1 MAFLHLQSIN
11 YSYKSMKLKSTHKNF
26 LVAFAIASIITGCS
40 TPKNI
45 AYFQDAEDAKVI
57 ETVVLEQK
65 AIKVQPYDKLSI
77 VVYSK
82 DPALAQLFNL
92 NVVTNYTKQPGGFSG
107 TGSQSRDFTPGVNE
121 GISTYTVSP
130 SGTIDFPVLGELK
143 IEGMTRNELAG
154 YIKGE
159 IVGRN
164 LVKDPVVTVEFLNVG
179 FSVLGEVNRPGR
191 FDLNKDVIN
200 IVEALS
206 LAGDMS
212 IQGQRDNVMLLRQGA
227 NGFETYRVDLTNMD
241 NVTKSPAFYL
251 KQGDIIYVEP
261 NNIRKRQTTNNGNN
275 LMNVSFW
282 ISVASLLTT
291 AAVLLK

>member
-1 MAFLHLQSIN
+1 
-11 YSYKSMKLKSTHKNF
+11 MKLKSTFRNA
-26 LVAFAIASIITGCS
+26 LIVFALAGMTIGCS

-45 AYFQDAEDAKVI
+45 AYFQDAKNAKTI
-57 ETVVLEQK
+57 ETVVLEQN
-65 AIKVQPYDKLSI
+65 AIRVQPYDKLSI
-77 VVYSK
+77 VVNSK

-92 NVVTNYTKQPGGFSG
+92 SVVTNYTKQPGGFNG
-107 TGSQSRDFTPGVNE
+107 TGSHLLDFAPSVNE

-130 SGTIDFPVLGELK
+130 AGTIDFPILGELK
-143 IEGMTRNELAG
+143 IEGMTRAELSG

-159 IVGRN
+159 LIGRN

-206 LAGDMS
+206 LAGDLS
-212 IQGQRDNVMLLRQGA
+212 IQGQRENVMLLRQGA
-227 NGFETYRVDLTNMD
+227 NGLETYRVDLTNMD
-241 NVTKSPAFYL
+241 AATKSPAFFL
-251 KQGDIIYVEP
+251 KQGDIVYVEP
-261 NNIRKRQTTNNGNN
+261 NDIRKRQTTNNGNN

>member
-1 MAFLHLQSIN
+1 
-11 YSYKSMKLKSTHKNF
+11 MKLKSILRKALTMAA
-26 LVAFAIASIITGCS
+26 VAAMITGCS

-45 AYFQDAEDAKVI
+45 AYFQDGENAKVI
-57 ETVVLEQK
+57 ETVVLEQN

-77 VVYSK
+77 VVNSK
-82 DPALAQLFNL
+82 DPALSQLFNL
-92 NVVTNYTKQPGGFSG
+92 SVVTNYAKQAGGFSG
-107 TGSQSRDFTPGVNE
+107 SGSQTWDFAPSVNE
-121 GISTYTVSP
+121 GISTYTVSTE
-130 SGTIDFPVLGELK
+130 GTIDFPILGELK
-143 IEGMTRNELAG
+143 IAGMTRDELAG

-159 IVGRN
+159 LVGRN
-164 LVKDPVVTVEFLNVG
+164 LIKDPIVTVEFLNIG

-200 IVEALS
+200 IIEAIS
-206 LAGDMS
+206 LAGDLS
-212 IQGQRDNVMLLRQGA
+212 IQGQRENVMLLRQGQ
-227 NGFETYRVDLTNMD
+227 NGLETYRIDLTNIEET
-241 NVTKSPAFYL
+241 TKSPAFFL
-251 KQGDIIYVEP
+251 KQGDVIYVEP

>member
-1 MAFLHLQSIN
+1 
-11 YSYKSMKLKSTHKNF
+11 MKLKSILRKALTMAA
-26 LVAFAIASIITGCS
+26 VAAMITGCS

-45 AYFQDAEDAKVI
+45 AYFQDGENAKVI
-57 ETVVLEQK
+57 ETVMLEQN

-77 VVYSK
+77 VVNSK
-82 DPALAQLFNL
+82 DPALSQLFNL
-92 NVVTNYTKQPGGFSG
+92 SVVTNYAKQAGGFSG
-107 TGSQSRDFTPGVNE
+107 SGSHTWDFAPSVNE

-130 SGTIDFPVLGELK
+130 EGTIDFPILGELK
-143 IEGMTRNELAG
+143 IAGMTRDELAG

-159 IVGRN
+159 LVGRN
-164 LVKDPVVTVEFLNVG
+164 LIKDPIVTVEFLNIG

-200 IVEALS
+200 IIEAIS
-206 LAGDMS
+206 LAGDLS
-212 IQGQRDNVMLLRQGA
+212 IQGQRENVMLLRQGQ
-227 NGFETYRVDLTNMD
+227 NGLETYRIDLTNIEET
-241 NVTKSPAFYL
+241 TKSPAFFL
-251 KQGDIIYVEP
+251 KQGDVIYVEP

>member
-1 MAFLHLQSIN
+1 MVF
-11 YSYKSMKLKSTHKNF
+11 
-26 LVAFAIASIITGCS
+26 AFAGITVGCS

-45 AYFQDAEDAKVI
+45 AYFQDVENAKTI
-57 ETVVLEQK
+57 ETVVLEQN
-65 AIKVQPYDKLSI
+65 AIRVQPYDKLSI
-77 VVYSK
+77 VVNSK

-92 NVVTNYTKQPGGFSG
+92 SVVTNYTKQPGGFSG
-107 TGSQSRDFTPGVNE
+107 TGSHLRDFAPSVNE

-130 SGTIDFPVLGELK
+130 AGSIDFPILGELK
-143 IEGMTRNELAG
+143 IEGMTRDELAG

-159 IVGRN
+159 LIGRN
-164 LVKDPVVTVEFLNVG
+164 LVKDPVVTVEFLNIG

-206 LAGDMS
+206 LAGDLS
-212 IQGQRDNVMLLRQGA
+212 IQGQRENVMLLRQGA
-227 NGFETYRVDLTNMD
+227 NGLETYRVDLTNMD
-241 NVTKSPAFYL
+241 ATTKSPAFFL
-251 KQGDIIYVEP
+251 KQGDIVYVEP

-275 LMNVSFW
+275 LMNLSFW

>member
-1 MAFLHLQSIN
+1 MAA
-11 YSYKSMKLKSTHKNF
+11 
-26 LVAFAIASIITGCS
+26 VAAMITGCS

-45 AYFQDAEDAKVI
+45 AYFQDGENAKVI
-57 ETVVLEQK
+57 ETVVLEQN

-77 VVYSK
+77 VVNSK
-82 DPALAQLFNL
+82 DPALSQLFNL
-92 NVVTNYTKQPGGFSG
+92 SVVTNYAKQAGGFSG
-107 TGSQSRDFTPGVNE
+107 SGSQTWDFAPSVNE
-121 GISTYTVSP
+121 GISTYTVSTE
-130 SGTIDFPVLGELK
+130 GTIDFPILGELK
-143 IEGMTRNELAG
+143 IAGMTRDELAG

-159 IVGRN
+159 LVGRN
-164 LVKDPVVTVEFLNVG
+164 LIKDPIVTVEFLNIG

-200 IVEALS
+200 IIEAIS
-206 LAGDMS
+206 LAGDLS
-212 IQGQRDNVMLLRQGA
+212 IQGQRENVMLLRQGQ
-227 NGFETYRVDLTNMD
+227 NGLETYRIDLTNIEET
-241 NVTKSPAFYL
+241 TKSPAFFL
-251 KQGDIIYVEP
+251 KQGDVIYVEP